1 MMNMLNNTA
10 LFRQACYINGQWL
23 DTKHS
28 LTITNPVDQSVLGTV
43 PSLTVAEVNR
53 AIEQAHVAQT
63 DWAALTAKARAKI
76 LQRWFTL
83 IEANVD
89 DLGTIMTLEQGKP
102 LAEAKGE
109 IRYAASFVEWF
120 AEEGKRVYGETIAQ
134 TVSTNRL
141 STIKQPIGVCSAITP
156 WNFPAAMITRKAAPA
171 LAAGCSII
179 IKPASETPFTAL
191 ALAEL
196 AHQAG
201 IPAGIFNVITGDA
214 RTLGMP
220 LTQHPLISKFS
231 FTGSTQV
238 GRTLYEQCASTI
250 KKTSLELGGNAPF
263 IVFDD
268 ADIDKAVASAVQAK
282 FRNGGQTCVCVNRFY
297 IHDAVYDEFL
307 EKFAAQV
314 GKLRVGNGLE
324 QNTDIGPM
332 ITRRAI
338 DGIQVL
344 LDDAL
349 AKGARQ
355 LVLGNEIAEQGN
367 YINPK
372 ILVDVNDSMNIV
384 HEEIFGP
391 IATLIR
397 FQDED
402 EVLAQANNTIFGLA
416 AYFFSQDIRR
426 VYRVAEKLESGMI
439 GINTGMISNEV
450 APFGG
455 VKQSGLGKEGSR
467 YGIEDYL
474 TVKYLCVDIA

>member
-1 MMNMLNNTA
+1 MLNNTA
-10 LFRQACYINGQWL
+10 LFRQACYLNGQWV
-23 DTKHS
+23 DTELC

-43 PSLTVAEVNR
+43 PSLTVADVNR
-53 AIEQAHVAQT
+53 TIEQAHAAQT
-63 DWAALTAKARAKI
+63 DWAAITAKARAKI
-76 LQRWFTL
+76 LNRWFAL

-102 LAEAKGE
+102 LIEAKGE
-109 IRYAASFVEWF
+109 IHYAASFVEWF

-134 TVSTNRL
+134 TVNTNRL

-196 AHQAG
+196 ADQAG

-214 RTLGMP
+214 RTLGAP

-268 ADIDKAVASAVQAK
+268 ADIDKAVTSAVQAK

-297 IHDAVYDEFL
+297 IHDAVYEEFL

-338 DGIQVL
+338 DGMQVL

-355 LVLGNEIAEQGN
+355 LVLGNEVAEQGN

-372 ILVDVNDSMNIV
+372 ILVDVNDTMDIV

-416 AYFFSQDIRR
+416 AYFFSQDIGR

>member
-1 MMNMLNNTA
+1 MNTLSNPN
-10 LFRQACYINGQWL
+10 LFRQECYINGQWVGA
-23 DTKHS
+23 DESITV
-28 LTITNPVDQSVLGTV
+28 TNPANLAVLGTV
-43 PSLTVAEVNR
+43 PSLGVEQVNT
-53 AIEQAHVAQT
+53 AIEQAHAAMAG
-63 DWAALTAKARAKI
+63 WSALTAKERSKI
-76 LQRWFTL
+76 LHRWFTL
-83 IEANVD
+83 IEASID
-89 DLGTIMTLEQGKP
+89 DLGIIMTLEQGKP
-102 LAEAKGE
+102 LHEAKGE

-120 AEEGKRVYGETIAQ
+120 AEEGKRVYGETIPP
-134 TVSTNRL
+134 TVGSNRL

-171 LAAGCSII
+171 LAAGCSIV

-196 AHQAG
+196 AAQAG
-201 IPAGIFNVITGDA
+201 IPAGIFNVVTGNA
-214 RTLGMP
+214 RALGEP
-220 LTQHPLISKFS
+220 LTRHPLISKFS

-238 GRTLYEQCASTI
+238 GRVLSEQCASTI

-268 ADIDKAVASAVQAK
+268 ADIDKAVASAMLAK

-297 IHDAVYDEFL
+297 VHDTVYDEFL
-307 EKFAAQV
+307 EKFTARVAQ
-314 GKLRVGNGLE
+314 LRVGNGLE
-324 QNTDIGPM
+324 QSTDIGPM

-338 DGIQVL
+338 EGMQVL

-349 AKGARQ
+349 AKGAR
-355 LVLGNEIAEQGN
+355 LIELGNEIEERDN

-372 ILVDVNDSMNIV
+372 ILVDVDDSMNIV

-397 FQDED
+397 FHDED

-416 AYFFSQDIRR
+416 AYFFSQDVRR
-426 VYRVAEKLESGMI
+426 VYRVAEKLESGMV

>member
-1 MMNMLNNTA
+1 MNTLSNPN
-10 LFRQACYINGQWL
+10 LFRQECYINGQWVGA
-23 DTKHS
+23 DESITV
-28 LTITNPVDQSVLGTV
+28 TNPANLAVLGTV
-43 PSLTVAEVNR
+43 PSLGVEQVNT
-53 AIEQAHVAQT
+53 AIEQAHAAMAG
-63 DWAALTAKARAKI
+63 WSALTAKERSKI
-76 LQRWFTL
+76 LHRWFTL
-83 IEANVD
+83 IEASID
-89 DLGTIMTLEQGKP
+89 DLGIIMTLEQGKP
-102 LAEAKGE
+102 LHEAKGE

-120 AEEGKRVYGETIAQ
+120 AEEGKRVYGETIPP
-134 TVSTNRL
+134 TVGSNRL

-171 LAAGCSII
+171 LAAGCSIV

-196 AHQAG
+196 AAQAG
-201 IPAGIFNVITGDA
+201 IPAGIFNVVTGNA
-214 RTLGMP
+214 RALGEP
-220 LTQHPLISKFS
+220 LTRHPLISKFS

-238 GRTLYEQCASTI
+238 GRVLSEQCASTI

-268 ADIDKAVASAVQAK
+268 ADIDKAVASAMLAK

-297 IHDAVYDEFL
+297 VHDTVYDEFL
-307 EKFAAQV
+307 EKFTARVAQ
-314 GKLRVGNGLE
+314 LRVGNGLE
-324 QNTDIGPM
+324 QSTDIGPM

-338 DGIQVL
+338 EGMQVL

-349 AKGARQ
+349 AKGAR
-355 LVLGNEIAEQGN
+355 LIELSNEIEERDN

-372 ILVDVNDSMNIV
+372 ILVDVDDSMNIV

-397 FQDED
+397 FHDED

-416 AYFFSQDIRR
+416 AYFFSQDVRR
-426 VYRVAEKLESGMI
+426 VYRVAEKLESGMV